1 MKNKYLLV
9 EVFFILSIIIRSQSN
24 HQNGQS
30 NSYSDSL
37 FSIGEIYFLENNF
50 EKAEKMFTEY
60 LVIVPNDIRSLE
72 YLSQISIAHQDI
84 PSLKFYCEKILS
96 LNRGNI
102 DALLSLGVIYFNDG
116 QYDKAQDFFL
126 TALQIESNNELV
138 LYNLGVLYLTI
149 GDFHNAEITLNK
161 AIQINPQNGTLYQA
175 LGFSCLLSQ
184 RYEESERYLIKAIS
198 IDQNLLEAKKGLV
211 ILYQNLVKLE
221 ESLKYINEIKL
232 MDPNFP
238 QLNLLIANQKFMI
251 GETDTAIIYA
261 LKEIDENPNQADV
274 YYLLSTLYSLNG
286 EELKSQNVLAK
297 AEKLLINKNVG
308 SPYEMT
314 LKPESLMNSLFK

>member
-1 MKNKYLLV
+1 MRNKYLLL
-9 EVFFILSIIIRSQSN
+9 EVFFILSITIRSQSYY
-24 HQNGQS
+24 QNGQS

-37 FSIGEIYFLENNF
+37 FRIGEIYFLENNLD
-50 EKAEKMFTEY
+50 EAEKIFTES
-60 LVIVPNDIRSLE
+60 LAIVPSDLRSLE
-72 YLSQISIAHQDI
+72 YLSQIAIAQQDI
-84 PSLKFYCEKILS
+84 PSVKFYCEKILS

-102 DALLSLGVIYFNDG
+102 DALLSLGVVYFNDG
-116 QYDKAQDFFL
+116 QYDKAQNFFL

-184 RYEESERYLIKAIS
+184 RYEEAERYLIKAIS

-221 ESLKYINEIKL
+221 ESLEYINEIKL

-238 QLNLLIANQKFMI
+238 QLNLLIANQKFII
-251 GETDTAIIYA
+251 GELDSAIVYTLI
-261 LKEIDENPNQADV
+261 EIDEDPNQADV
-274 YYLLSTLYSLNG
+274 YYFLSTLYSLNG

-297 AEKLLINKNVG
+297 AEKVLTNENVD
-308 SPYEMT
+308 SQYEMT
-314 LKPESLMNSLFK
+314 LKPKSLMNSLFK